1 MSITVYDVVLLIVIG
16 FGIYEGRKK
25 GFYKMVTPFISFAVS
40 IFLMRWVGEFIMN
53 IFGDSLI
60 DFFSGQLD
68 QLISQMALTENVA
81 IEDIKYDFV
90 QKFVQG
96 GVFVVSYIAINVVVT
111 IILNKIRRLSN
122 NMIIYRIDQ
131 LLGCVFGGL
140 SNIFTVVLILTVVQI
155 LCDMNV
161 AEIINIVN
169 NLRKSTFISWLL
181 DNNFIYKIFVSL

>member
-40 IFLMRWVGEFIMN
+40 IFLMRWVGGFIMN